1 LRQGCADY
9 IFRKVMRDA
18 CFERR
23 RSSVGFPQHPTEK
36 WRLTERRIYI
46 NVSPLHKSPTA
57 GALSRNHEG
66 CSPTQRGILRH
77 ENLGLVAAK
86 ASVVATGVI
95 MKKFHNNS
103 MKALAFSASAIAF
116 VVAGPVYAQDEDGQE
131 QGEEEEEEQVDVGTD
146 ASGSTQQGGGGITV
160 TGSRIVRDTYSSISP
175 LQVLSTENQQ
185 AVGAFDPAQILQRSE
200 SAAGQQIDATF
211 QGFVLDNGPGSQTLN
226 LRGLGADRTLLLLNG
241 RRLAPAGVEGAPTNP
256 SLNLI
261 PSTLVDRYDLLLD
274 GASSVYGSDAV
285 AGVGNLILRKDFDGL
300 EVQANG
306 NVNPGGAGKDVV
318 SAAWGFNTDRAF
330 FGIGAEYAFR
340 DEVTLGDRD
349 FLSGCDT
356 NLEIDQNGNILTV
369 DVADN
374 AIVQER
380 SGSGI
385 SIAEDECKIAGISGR
400 VFNPFTRLGSFYFP
414 TNGNIANI
422 PGLNFGENTNLN
434 GLDADLDGDGIRDV
448 DFRNVNNNAANLDQT
463 FISEQELYNVF
474 AYGEYTFPGEA
485 NITPYFEANYSRA
498 EISLPNTGTPQIF
511 PSVPGDN
518 AFNPCNLVNAD
529 CRAADNAFQ
538 VASDPDIFTR
548 PGSPNPLSTGFS
560 LPTTPIFTIRG
571 DRNNVE
577 VVQEQYR
584 GVFGV
589 RGDLPF
595 IGSSWTFDVSGVYS
609 RSEGSSTRDGIRE
622 DRLALAIGIDPT
634 ADFDGDGIFDN
645 DGDGIADDYDNGVD
659 FFAAPIGVCD
669 TSALA
674 NPGAAAPDLAQGCV
688 PVNLFSQSVLG
699 ATIGDFSTQAERDFL
714 FAQRSFDT
722 TYEQIILSGF
732 ATGDL
737 FELPAGPVGVVVGAE
752 WREDTIN
759 STPNLAASNGLFF
772 GFFADAGATG
782 SRTVRELFGEID
794 VPLQAGKPWVEEL
807 TVNFSGR
814 LTDDEFY
821 GTNGT
826 YSIKAGWR
834 PISPL
839 LFKFSYGTSFRAPN
853 LRELFLRNQSG
864 FLNLFDPCAVP
875 DAAFQGGAFVPG
887 LDTRD
892 PTTLANCIREGR
904 DPTVVGI
911 DPMGLNTFQTPSV
924 EVLSGGTFDL
934 DPETSTSL
942 TTGFAFEET
951 FGDGFDVALNFN
963 YYDIQLRDSIIEPNA
978 QFIINDCFTRQD
990 GSRSEFCDRITPAS
1004 NGRLLISDVFQGF
1017 LNLDEEAVRG
1027 IDINA
1032 TFGKDITIG
1041 GETFGLGLNVRA
1053 NHLIERSNL
1062 FTADDGTV
1070 TFDDDAGEF
1079 GFPSWTG
1086 RATFNVDYDNFRFT
1100 WQTRY
1105 IGDVEQ
1111 QADGIDPLSDAFG
1124 NGPDGM
1130 PTGFISDTCLG
1141 GGSPGNLAVGAT
1153 ATSGAVAGDG
1163 VFCRDVGFADEWFEH
1178 TASIRWDN
1186 GTIRI
1191 IAGVTNIFDTDPPL
1205 IDTNEVFGISNTPI
1219 GNGYNLDGREFFGQ
1233 ILYRF

>member
-1 LRQGCADY
+1 
-9 IFRKVMRDA
+9 
-18 CFERR
+18 
-23 RSSVGFPQHPTEK
+23 
-36 WRLTERRIYI
+36 
-46 NVSPLHKSPTA
+46 
-57 GALSRNHEG
+57 
-66 CSPTQRGILRH
+66 
-77 ENLGLVAAK
+77 
-86 ASVVATGVI
+86 
-95 MKKFHNNS
+95 MKKFHSNS
-103 MKALAFSASAIAF
+103 VKALAFSASAIAF
-116 VVAGPVYAQDEDGQE
+116 VMAGPVSAQDEGEEGQE
-131 QGEEEEEEQVDVGTD
+131 QAEEDEEQVDVGTD
-146 ASGSTQQGGGGITV
+146 ASGQTNQGGGITV

-300 EVQANG
+300 ELQANG
-306 NVNPGGAGKDVV
+306 NINPGGAGEDYVV
-318 SAAWGFNTDRAF
+318 SGAWGFNTDRAF

-356 NLEIDQNGNILTV
+356 HYEVDQNGNILTI
-369 DVADN
+369 DLSDN
-374 AIVQER
+374 AAIQED
-380 SGSGI
+380 SGTGI
-385 SIAEDECKIAGISGR
+385 RIAEDECKVSGISGR

-434 GLDADLDGDGIRDV
+434 GLDVDLNGDGIRDV
-448 DFRNVNNNAANLDQT
+448 DFRNVNNNAANLDRT
-463 FISEQELYNVF
+463 FISQQKLINVF

-498 EISLPNTGTPQIF
+498 EISLPNTGTPQVF
-511 PSVPGDN
+511 PSVPGSN
-518 AFNPCNLVNAD
+518 AFNPCNPNAAGGAD
-529 CRAADNAFQ
+529 CREADNNFQ
-538 VASDPDIFTR
+538 LASDPDIFTR
-548 PGSPNPLSTGFS
+548 DLDGDGDPDVSPLSFGFPFG

-577 VVQEQYR
+577 VIQEQYR
-584 GVFGV
+584 GVLGV

-595 IGSSWTFDVSGVYS
+595 IGSSWTFDFSGVFS

-634 ADFDGDGIFDN
+634 ADFDGDGVFDN
-645 DGDGIADDYDNGVD
+645 DGDGIADDYDNNVD
-659 FFAAPIGVCD
+659 FFTAPIGVCD

-688 PVNLFSQSVLG
+688 PVNLFSPSVLG
-699 ATIGDFSTQAERDFL
+699 ATIGDFESQAERDYL
-714 FAQRSFDT
+714 FDQRSFDT

-732 ATGDL
+732 ITGDL
-737 FELPAGPVGVVVGAE
+737 FELPAGPVGVVIGAE
-752 WREDTIN
+752 YREDTID
-759 STPNLAASNGLFF
+759 SSPNFQASNGLFF
-772 GFFADAGATG
+772 GFFADGGATG
-782 SRTVRELFGEID
+782 SRSVAEAFGEID
-794 VPLQAGKPWVEEL
+794 IPLIAGETLVEEL
-807 TVNFSGR
+807 TVNLSGR

-826 YSIKAGWR
+826 YSIKGGWR
-834 PISPL
+834 PVAPL
-839 LFKFSYGTSFRAPN
+839 LLKFSYGTSFRAPN

-864 FLNLFDPCAVP
+864 FLTLFDPCAVP
-875 DAAFQGGAFVPG
+875 DAAFVGGQYNAATDERDQFV
-887 LDTRD
+887 LD
-892 PTTLANCIREGR
+892 NCIREGR
-904 DPTVVGI
+904 DPTTAGI
-911 DPMGLNTFQTPSV
+911 DDQGLNTFQTNSV
-924 EVLSGGTFDL
+924 ELTSGGVVPLGAPL
-934 DPETSTSL
+934 DPETSRSI
-942 TTGFAFEET
+942 TTGFAFEES
-951 FGDGFDVALNFN
+951 FASGFDFALNFN
-963 YYDIQLRDSIIEPNA
+963 YYDIELKNSIIEPSG
-978 QFIINDCFTRQD
+978 QFIINDCYNRDD
-990 GSRSEFCDRITPAS
+990 GVRSQFCDRIGVS
-1004 NGRLLISDVFQGF
+1004 SQGRMLVSDVFQGF
-1017 LNLDEEAVRG
+1017 LNLDQENVRG

-1032 TFGKDITIG
+1032 SFGYPVMIG
-1041 GETFGLGLNVRA
+1041 SSEFDLGLNIRA
-1053 NHLIERSNL
+1053 NHLIERSSL
-1062 FTADDGTV
+1062 FTNDDGSIA
-1070 TFDDDAGEF
+1070 FDDDAGEF

-1086 RATFNVDYDNFRFT
+1086 RATFTVDYDDFRFT

-1124 NGPDGM
+1124 NGPDGN
-1130 PTGFISDTCLG
+1130 PTGFTGDTCLG
-1141 GGSPGNLAVGAT
+1141 GGTPGFLVPGAT
-1153 ATSGAVAGDG
+1153 GSGAIAGTG
-1163 VFCRDVGFADEWFEH
+1163 IFCRDVGFADEWFEH

-1233 ILYRF
+1233 LLYRF